1 MVTFLGKRFGL
12 GKAFGPAGPVR
23 LWRDRRG
30 VAALEFAL
38 IAPALFLLTVG
49 IIDVGRMMWTA
60 ATLDHAAREGAR
72 YATVRG
78 AQSVQP
84 TSDAEVQAFVV
95 DRAIGV
101 DPANMSVSVVWSPD
115 SNPGGTVTITVGYQ
129 YDSLLV
135 GFITRDPINFQSVS
149 SLSIL

>member
-1 MVTFLGKRFGL
+1 MVAFFQKRSGL
-12 GKAFGPAGPVR
+12 NEHSGRVK

-38 IAPALFLLTVG
+38 VAPALFLLTVG
-49 IIDVGRMMWTA
+49 IIDVGRMMWTTS
-60 ATLDHAAREGAR
+60 TLDHAAREGVR
-72 YATVRG
+72 YATVHG

-84 TSDAEVQAFVV
+84 TNEAEVQAFVA

-101 DPANMSVSVVWSPD
+101 DPANLSVSVNWSPD

-129 YDSLLV
+129 YKSLLV
-135 GFITRDPINFQSVS
+135 GFIIRDPITFQSVS

>member
-1 MVTFLGKRFGL
+1 MVALFEKYLGLRKHSGR
-12 GKAFGPAGPVR
+12 AR
-23 LWRDRRG
+23 LWLDRRG
-30 VAALEFAL
+30 FAAVEFAL
-38 IAPALFLLTVG
+38 IAPALLLLTFG

-60 ATLDHAAREGAR
+60 STLDHAAREGAR
-72 YATVRG
+72 YATVHG
-78 AQSVQP
+78 AQSAQP
-84 TSDAEVQAFVV
+84 TSEAEVQAFVA

-101 DPANMSVSVVWSPD
+101 DPANLSVTVAWSPN

-129 YDSLLV
+129 YNSLLV

>member
-1 MVTFLGKRFGL
+1 MVAFFEKHLGLKKLFSTMG
-12 GKAFGPAGPVR
+12 

-49 IIDVGRMMWTA
+49 IIDVGRMMWMA
-60 ATLDHAAREGAR
+60 STLEHVAREGAR
-72 YATVRG
+72 YATAHG
-78 AQSVQP
+78 AQSALP
-84 TSDAEVQAFVV
+84 TSTAEVQAFVV
-95 DRAIGV
+95 DRAIGIN
-101 DPANMSVSVVWSPD
+101 PANLSVSVEWSPN
-115 SNPGGTVTITVGYQ
+115 SNPGSVVTITVGYQ
-129 YDSLLV
+129 YNSLLV

>member
-1 MVTFLGKRFGL
+1 MTFFENHSGL
-12 GKAFGPAGPVR
+12 KKHSGRVR

-60 ATLDHAAREGAR
+60 STLDHAAREGAR

-84 TSDAEVQAFVV
+84 TNAAEVQAFVV

-101 DPANMSVSVVWSPD
+101 NPANLSVSVDWSPD
-115 SNPGGTVTITVGYQ
+115 GNPGSTVTITVGYQ
-129 YDSLLV
+129 YNPLLV
-135 GFITRDPINFQSVS
+135 GFIAREPITFQSVA

>member
-1 MVTFLGKRFGL
+1 MVAFLEKLFGTVRF
-12 GKAFGPAGPVR
+12 
-23 LWRDRRG
+23 WRDRRG

-38 IAPALFLLTVG
+38 IAPALFLLPVG

-60 ATLDHAAREGAR
+60 STLDHVAREGAR
-72 YATVRG
+72 YATVHG

-84 TSDAEVQAFVV
+84 TSVAEVQAFVV

-101 DPANMSVSVVWSPD
+101 DPANMSVAVDWSPD
-115 SNPGGTVTITVGYQ
+115 SNQGGTVTITVGYQ
-129 YDSLLV
+129 YNSLLI
-135 GFITRDPINFQSVS
+135 GFITSDPINFQSVS